1 MILMVSFTGLDA
13 SGGSE
18 DSIYGISDAILMD
31 HSQKAVTDHVAAWI
45 GNTVPHFG
53 IESRGKVGIGVAHHG
68 QHVGAVGVVLN
79 GLGSGIDR
87 FKAEGI
93 AVWLCHGRII
103 V

>member
-1 MILMVSFTGLDA
+1 MILMVSFSGLDA

-18 DSIYGISDAILMD
+18 DSIHGISDAILMD
-31 HSQKAVTDHVAAWI
+31 HSQEGITDQVAIRI
-45 GNTVPHFG
+45 GNTVPDFG
-53 IESRGKVGIGVAHHG
+53 VESRGKVGIGVAHHG
-68 QHVGAVGVVLN
+68 QYVGAVGVAN

-87 FKAEGI
+87 FKAESI